1 MADGAFQLSED
12 QLGREE
18 KGGLELG
25 RKQLE
30 EGGNANPFPV
40 WGGERADLEEI
51 MVAPLFYLGF
61 KFSPL
66 KQRAPMFRASED

>member
-30 EGGNANPFPV
+30 EGGNANPFAV
-40 WGGERADLEEI
+40 WGGEWADFEEI
-51 MVAPLFYLGF
+51 MAAPLFYLGF
-61 KFSPL
+61 KLSPL
-66 KQRAPMFRASED
+66 KQRGPMFWASED